1 MTNKAT
7 DFEGSIVDVLIPRC
21 VNYNEQHEYVCTC
34 TIYEICMYLL
44 YGPSFMHLRN
54 KTMSSVLEHSLLCL
68 ESQLVESRPVPTA
81 TSRGGAALRSTECLR
96 VLYN

>member
-34 TIYEICMYLL
+34 TVYEICMYLL

-68 ESQLVESRPVPTA
+68 ESQLVESRPASST
-81 TSRGGAALRSTECLR
+81 GAAAHYVRKWLKLFKKSL
-96 VLYN
+96 